1 MAERSPLPGYL
12 SCTVL
17 CSCGLSL
24 GLLSESGGVWF
35 RVNPLQP
42 TITPEPIKVR
52 RPSARGPGVSLPRVR
67 SKLPEGT
74 ARSWRLMAET
84 SRAEKFPWSGAWLP
98 RLRFSKADA
107 MLPAGPPPVPQAL
120 PIAGGHQGQLV
131 LSSPAFLQE
140 PGHAVGPALPRIQ
153 LDQER
158 ANAKGG
164 MILDCSGNR
173 AAEPRL
179 GLRGRRAEAHQVRN
193 LRQSAER
200 MSC

>member
-1 MAERSPLPGYL
+1 LHGSPQLLAVAWIVERVMGRVISCQSLSANHHTGADQGSPP
-12 SCTVL
+12 
-17 CSCGLSL
+17 
-24 GLLSESGGVWF
+24 F
-35 RVNPLQP
+35 
-42 TITPEPIKVR
+42 
-52 RPSARGPGVSLPRVR
+52 ARGPGVLLPRVR

-74 ARSWRLMAET
+74 PRSWRLMAET

-158 ANAKGG
+158 ANDKGG